1 MSPTFFLQ
9 AVNWRRALMWRFFE
23 VALTH
28 SRCSCNS
35 FRSKPVCATCNDV
48 DDDPYFS
55 SYAHFGI
62 HEEMLKVWK
71 LISFIAD
78 FAQRL
83 LRRLDTVF
91 SYGFRYLLS
100 GMAVL
105 AFWFVN
111 NLRVYQEIHAICS
124 LFFWPVIHKTWLQH
138 LFLTT
143 LESVRVDLTSKNLQ
157 SSGGGWV
164 RVDV

>member
-1 MSPTFFLQ
+1 
-9 AVNWRRALMWRFFE
+9 MWRFFE

-35 FRSKPVCATCNDV
+35 FRSKPVCATCDDV

-138 LFLTT
+138 LFFDDFGVGSCWFDQQKSPKFLG
-143 LESVRVDLTSKNLQ
+143 RVG
-157 SSGGGWV
+157 SSWRLICGFPPV
-164 RVDV
+164 YVCM